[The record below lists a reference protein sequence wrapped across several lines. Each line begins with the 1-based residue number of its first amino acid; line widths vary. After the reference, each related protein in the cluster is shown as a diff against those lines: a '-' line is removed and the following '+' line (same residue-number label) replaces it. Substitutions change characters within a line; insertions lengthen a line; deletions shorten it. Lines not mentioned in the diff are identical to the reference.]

1 MGRLAGWAEV
11 QAGAS
16 RAASDRSRARWCRRR
31 GGFYNGGMTQPPFGV
46 APPGFRLPAATRV
59 GAVHLQVAD
68 LERSLRFYQQTL
80 GFRALEP
87 EGAGEEGVA
96 RLFARDGGQPRTV
109 AAAPLVHL
117 RAQAG
122 TRPARR
128 GGLGLY
134 HFAILLPDRGSLG
147 ALLAHLDRSG
157 AAFGGGDHLVSEAL
171 YLADPDGLG
180 IEVYADRPR
189 ESWRV
194 RGGELVMTTEAI
206 DADGLLREAAGRA
219 WEGLPPGTRIGHVH
233 LSVGDLKEAEAF
245 YHRALGFDKVVWS
258 YPGALFF
265 SAGGYHH
272 LLGTNTWGRG
282 GPAAE
287 DEARL
292 LSWELQLPAVQ
303 DVAAASRSLEAAG
316 YAVEPDAAEG
326 FRAADPWGQVV
337 RCLPSR

>member
-1 MGRLAGWAEV
+1 MPLPV
-11 QAGAS
+11 
-16 RAASDRSRARWCRRR
+16 
-31 GGFYNGGMTQPPFGV
+31 FGI
-46 APPGFRLPAATRV
+46 APSGFRLPAATRV
-59 GAVHLQVAD
+59 GAVHLQVGD

-80 GFRALEP
+80 GFRAP
-87 EGAGEEGVA
+87 GPGGAGEEGEIG
-96 RLFARDGGQPRTV
+96 LFAREGERGTV
-109 AAAPLVHL
+109 APAPLVHL
-117 RAQAG
+117 RARVG
-122 TRPARR
+122 TKPARR

-134 HFAILLPDRGSLG
+134 HFAILLPDRASLG

-157 AAFGGGDHLVSEAL
+157 VAFGGGDHLVSEAL

-189 ESWRV
+189 ESWRA
-194 RGGELVMTTEAI
+194 RRGELVMTTEAI

-219 WEGLPPGTRIGHVH
+219 WEGMPPGTRIGHVH
-233 LSVGDLKEAEAF
+233 LSVGDLTEAEAF

-272 LLGTNTWGRG
+272 HLGTNTWGRG

-292 LSWELQLPAVQ
+292 LSWELQLPGA
-303 DVAAASRSLEAAG
+303 DDAAAASRSLEAAG
-316 YAVEPDAAEG
+316 YVVEPDAVGG
-326 FRAADPWGQVV
+326 FGAADPWGQILNVTI
-337 RCLPSR
+337 SHT